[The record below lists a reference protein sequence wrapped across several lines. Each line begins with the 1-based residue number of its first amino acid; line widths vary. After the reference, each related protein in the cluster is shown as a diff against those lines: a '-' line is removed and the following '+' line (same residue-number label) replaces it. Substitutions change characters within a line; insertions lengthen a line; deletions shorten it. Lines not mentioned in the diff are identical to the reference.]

1 MLNAK
6 NLMIGN
12 WVLLNGTPRKIQ
24 AIDGIDDEIIA
35 DDEIYTLAEDRYSS
49 EDRVEGILI
58 TPEILEKN
66 GLKPDTAEDAYK
78 YCYRIE
84 SIPIVECYA
93 NAGGRYRCIISFG
106 DTRLRIT
113 LMFVHQLQHAFKFV
127 GIKKEI
133 KIIK

>member
-49 EDRVEGILI
+49 EDRVEGVSL

-66 GLKPDTAEDAYK
+66 GFRKLVTYGTEKWLCNNFRLNIYNSSGTWRFYADTNRNEDSVIYI
-78 YCYRIE
+78 R
-84 SIPIVECYA
+84 
-93 NAGGRYRCIISFG
+93 
-106 DTRLRIT
+106 
-113 LMFVHQLQHAFKFV
+113 FVHELQNAIRLC
-127 GIKKEI
+127 GIEKEI
-133 KIIK
+133 II